1 MYQYT
6 GKRFFNHQVPLG
18 VTIGYGGNR
27 GAVPA
32 HTHDFVELVFILRG
46 STIHTIRF
54 TNGDKV
60 SYGLFPGD
68 IFAIQPGESHGYH
81 NSQNV
86 YYYNIVFSPELIGT
100 ELPVLKRLPAYDA
113 LFDTVRLPRNK
124 VHLPLH
130 ERNFAVDCLQR
141 IIGELAR
148 RKEGYELCVK
158 SAFVE
163 FLVSL
168 CRHGVALPDREGSRS
183 SDGILRTISLFEEAP
198 GKSYQIAEL
207 ARTAAMSESLYFAKF
222 RLVTGMSPMEYLMNL
237 RLDKALRLLLAT
249 EDSIEVIAGECGFCD
264 SNHFIKTF
272 RARNGLTP
280 ARYRRQF
287 HH

>member
-1 MYQYT
+1 MYKYF
-6 GKRFFNHQVPLG
+6 GNRFFNRNVPLNIT
-18 VTIGYGGNR
+18 VGYGSNR

-54 TNGDKV
+54 ANDEKV

-68 IFAIQPGESHGYH
+68 VFAIQPGESHGYH

-86 YYYNIVFSPELIGT
+86 YYYNIVFSPKMIEA
-100 ELPVLKRLPAYDA
+100 ERPVLSSLPAYDA
-113 LFDTVRLPRNK
+113 LFDTAHFPRNK

-130 ERNFAVDCLQR
+130 ERIFAVDCLQR
-141 IIGELAR
+141 VIGELAR
-148 RKEGYELCVK
+148 RRGGYELCVK
-158 SAFVE
+158 SVFVE
-163 FLVSL
+163 FLVNL
-168 CRHGVALPDREGSRS
+168 CRHGVSLSDREGSRN

-198 GKSYQIAEL
+198 GKSYQIAGL
-207 ARTAAMSESLYFAKF
+207 ARIAAMSESLYFAKF

-237 RLDKALRLLLAT
+237 RLDKALRMLLAT
-249 EDSIEVIAGECGFCD
+249 EDSIEVIARECGFCD